1 MLAKLPVE
9 LMNMVVCHSSFTSAS
24 TIRLLNQRTKE
35 LVDSCPE
42 YKNLVAHAPST
53 MASLVYTGVANHF
66 TVFHLFGILCV
77 SKCSSCANFAAF
89 IWLPECKR
97 VCVPCVRKD
106 PAYMPMTVAD
116 ATIAFGLG
124 KKTLET
130 IPIVKTLPGEYG
142 LWTSTRR
149 RQMLLLSEQWA
160 RDAALLQR
168 VARRNALGCANKTL
182 DDISRY
188 MATAFMPVL
197 LQRATGEVSEGVFCT
212 GCRIASEN
220 RTLSGQQKELLI
232 DRREQ
237 SYSPSSFLLH
247 FKECLAAQQIW
258 KERSR
263 STQ

>member
-1 MLAKLPVE
+1 
-9 LMNMVVCHSSFTSAS
+9 
-24 TIRLLNQRTKE
+24 
-35 LVDSCPE
+35 
-42 YKNLVAHAPST
+42 

-66 TVFHLFGILCV
+66 TVCHLFGILCV

-124 KKTLET
+124 KKMLET

-160 RDAALLQR
+160 REAALIVHGGEDGLSAYLRKASTKSTMIAYQHR
-168 VARRNALGCANKTL
+168 MARRNALGCANKTL
-182 DDISRY
+182 DNISRY
-188 MATAFMPVL
+188 LATAFMPVL
-197 LQRATGEVSEGVFCT
+197 LQRATGEVSEGVFYT
-212 GCRIASEN
+212 GCRIASEG

-237 SYSPSSFLLH
+237 SYSPSCFLLH
-247 FKECLAAQQIW
+247 FRECLAAQQIW